1 MYCAPKNS
9 RCQVYLSYRFL
20 LKIHK
25 YMTSSVLQKPIPV
38 SYEANYEI
46 PLLFHPETNK
56 IY

>member
-1 MYCAPKNS
+1 
-9 RCQVYLSYRFL
+9 
-20 LKIHK
+20 
-25 YMTSSVLQKPIPV
+25 MTSSVLQKPIPV